1 MNFSLHGLGNY
12 RLCFKV
18 DCVSIMFATGRES
31 EREREKEGERK
42 SDVRGAETGWESK
55 GKRGREGERENPK
68 VRNVQLTPP
77 Y

>member
-18 DCVSIMFATGRES
+18 DCVSIMFAT
-31 EREREKEGERK
+31 EREREKESERK

-55 GKRGREGERENPK
+55 GKRERGGEREREKPK